1 MAECINEYRV
11 EVGENLPV
19 NNWREWKNLFIKGAI
34 LPVVLPRPPP
44 PAEPPTE
51 KEIRLAKV
59 STRIFLTNI
68 LENCCFF
75 TSKINNLFPLVVYA
89 WRYYYFGMKSNLF
102 RFIKGQLSAPLGI

>member
-68 LENCCFF
+68 LENCFF
-75 TSKINNLFPLVVYA
+75 LHLNLIISCHL
-89 WRYYYFGMKSNLF
+89 WCT
-102 RFIKGQLSAPLGI
+102 LGGIIILE

>member
-19 NNWREWKNLFIKGAI
+19 NDWREWKNLFIKGAI

-59 STRIFLTNI
+59 STWIFLTNI
-68 LENCCFF
+68 LKRSCFYNPESIISF
-75 TSKINNLFPLVVYA
+75 HLWSALGGIVFWNEEQPIRL
-89 WRYYYFGMKSNLF
+89 
-102 RFIKGQLSAPLGI
+102 IEGQISAPLGI

>member
-1 MAECINEYRV
+1 MAECINEYCV
-11 EVGENLPV
+11 EVGKNLPV
-19 NNWREWKNLFIKGAI
+19 NDWREWKNLFIKGAI

-68 LENCCFF
+68 L
-75 TSKINNLFPLVVYA
+75 KIGLSLHPKSTISFQLWCMIRGIVLFCNL
-89 WRYYYFGMKSNLF
+89 SQ
-102 RFIKGQLSAPLGI
+102 FIEG